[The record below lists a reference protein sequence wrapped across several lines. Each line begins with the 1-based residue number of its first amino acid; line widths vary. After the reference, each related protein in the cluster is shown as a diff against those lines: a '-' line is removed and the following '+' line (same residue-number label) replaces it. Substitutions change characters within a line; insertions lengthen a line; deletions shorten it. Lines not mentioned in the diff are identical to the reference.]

1 VKRRVGALV
10 TLLFIT
16 GTQARAALA
25 AAAPKDTVTIGA
37 ALSLTGSLA
46 REGGLTKEGYDHCVA
61 VVNKKGG
68 VHVGDRTYKLALR
81 YQDDQSTP
89 DVASRLVEQMNSSGT
104 KLLLGPYG
112 SASTEAAA
120 AVVERNGQVMVE
132 GAGADDKIFA
142 KGYHR
147 IFAVLS
153 PASRYLGAIVQAT
166 LELNQQKPKRVA
178 IVSADDG
185 FSKTA
190 AKAGEA
196 EARRQGLEVVGVEYV
211 PNGTTDVS
219 SALTKLRPLRPDL
232 VLGSVHLQEGIA
244 IVRQSKELG
253 LSPPGGFGETVAPA
267 TPDFVRTLGK
277 SAEGVMGSAQWTP
290 DVPGR
295 DDWFGSA
302 ADYTAGFRA
311 KFNREPVYLNAE
323 ATAACL
329 AMVMAMERADSLEP
343 DKVRDALDDLDVDTF
358 FGPIRFDPTGKN
370 TAKPMYVI
378 QIQDGKVVTVWPRGP
393 LAQPLRPPAPGS
405 ADAGGTSPG
414 ERFAQ
419 STVYGLLQGGLYG
432 LVGVGFSMVWGV
444 TNIVN
449 LSQGALVVGGAYI
462 AWELNS
468 TFGLDPLLGM
478 VVAAIVLFGLGYA
491 VQRSLINLVMNAPIF
506 MTLLLTFGLELAAV
520 NALVWKLTGDYRSI
534 PTDYATRAFAVGGVR
549 VPYGR
554 LVGFALAVLLT
565 AALAAFL
572 GRTRLGRAIRGT
584 GMDRGAARLMGIP
597 VAHIYAVTF
606 GLAAALAGAAGA
618 VIGTVSTFSPAA
630 AGGFTLRSFVVAVLG
645 GLGNMWGALAGGILL
660 GVVEAWGGQY
670 LSGTLVNAIAF
681 AVLVAVL
688 IVRPAGLLGRP
699 FYEARVEAA

>member
-1 VKRRVGALV
+1 MKASPVS
-10 TLLFIT
+10 
-16 GTQARAALA
+16 
-25 AAAPKDTVTIGA
+25 AAAPQDTVTVGA
-37 ALSLTGSLA
+37 ALSLTGSLS
-46 REGGLTKEGYDHCVA
+46 REGVLTREGYDHCVTA
-61 VVNKKGG
+61 VNRRGG
-68 VHVGDRTYKLALR
+68 VHVGDRAYKLALR

-89 DVASRLVEQMNSSGT
+89 DVAGRLVEQMNSSGI

-153 PASRYLGAIVQAT
+153 PASRYLAAIVQAAV
-166 LELNQQKPKRVA
+166 ELGQQKPKRVA

-190 AKAGEA
+190 AEGGRA
-196 EARRQGLEVVGVEYV
+196 EARRQGLDVVAVQYV

-219 SALTKLRPLRPDL
+219 SALTKIRPLRPDL
-232 VLGSVHLQEGIA
+232 ILGSVHLQEGIA
-244 IVRQSKELG
+244 IVKQSRELG
-253 LSPPGGFGETVAPA
+253 LSPPQGFGETVAPA
-267 TPDFVRTLGK
+267 TPDFVRTLGS
-277 SAEGVMGSAQWTP
+277 SAEGVLGSSQWTP

-295 DDWFGSA
+295 DEWVGSA
-302 ADYTAGFRA
+302 ADYAATFRA
-311 KFNREPVYLNAE
+311 KYGGREPVYHNAE

-329 AMVMAMERADSLEP
+329 AMVMGMERAGSLEP
-343 DKVRDALDDLDVDTF
+343 DRVRDALAALDVDTF

-378 QIQDGKVVTVWPRGP
+378 QIQDGKGVTIWPRGS
-393 LAQPLRPPAPGS
+393 LTQPLRPPPVSDTGG
-405 ADAGGTSPG
+405 GGTSPG

-432 LVGVGFSMVWGV
+432 LVGVGFSLVWGV

-449 LSQGALVVGGAYI
+449 LSHGALVVAGAYI
-462 AWELNS
+462 AWELS
-468 TFGLDPLLGM
+468 ATFGLDPLLGM
-478 VVAAIVLFGLGYA
+478 VIAALVLFALGYA
-491 VQRSLINLVMNAPIF
+491 VQRWLINLVMNAPIF
-506 MTLLLTFGLELAAV
+506 MTLLLTFGLELVAV
-520 NALVWKLTGDYRSI
+520 NAMVSGLTGDYRSI
-534 PTDYATRAFAVGGVR
+534 PTGYATDSFALGGVR

-554 LVGFALAVLLT
+554 LIGFGLAVALT
-565 AALAAFL
+565 AALAAYL
-572 GRTRLGRAIRGT
+572 GRTRSGRAIRAT

-597 VAHIYAVTF
+597 VPHIYAVTF

-688 IVRPAGLLGRP
+688 IVRPSGLLGRP
-699 FYEARVEAA
+699 FYEARIEAA